1 MNLVYTL
8 AIVVGCD
15 LLIALY
21 NTMNKEKAMIQSGG
35 EPLPTSSYVF
45 LVLKYSLWVLNNLFI
60 LPLIFPEVLTVPT
73 GQYALIVA
81 VSFLGT
87 YLLATLEEVLIRVL
101 IVLYVQRSRIKQL
114 KKQAKED

>member
-8 AIVVGCD
+8 ATVVGCD

-45 LVLKYSLWVLNNLFI
+45 LVLKYSLWVLNTLFI
-60 LPLIFPEVLTVPT
+60 IPLIFPEALTVPT

-81 VSFLGT
+81 ASFLGT

-114 KKQAKED
+114 KKQTKES